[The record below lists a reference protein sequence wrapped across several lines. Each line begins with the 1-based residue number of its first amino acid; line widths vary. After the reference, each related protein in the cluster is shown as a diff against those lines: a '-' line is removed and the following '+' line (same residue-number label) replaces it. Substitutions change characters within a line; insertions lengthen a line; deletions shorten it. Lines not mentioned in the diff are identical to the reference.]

1 MVTFIE
7 ICECLTYYLAENN
20 FQIYILTLWE
30 LFFLKILQYWLLADI
45 IQKLKI
51 GHHM

>member
-1 MVTFIE
+1 MVTCIA
-7 ICECLTYYLAENN
+7 ISECLTYYLAENN

-30 LFFLKILQYWLLADI
+30 IFLKNSSVLLLADI
-45 IQKLKI
+45 IHELKI